1 MCVCVRE
8 TKKLGF
14 SRLLQ
19 VQERPHRNV
28 KPTNNDSDNHYYRQ
42 MASLLLRSTSF
53 FFSPLPQSNP
63 INLKTPS
70 QFSSF
75 LHSHS
80 HSHTQYKLSIKLNH
94 HHALLPPLLQSTL
107 SHDHQYPLLLDALSA
122 SLRFSPHLASAV
134 HAALLKLQEHH
145 TPHLFTA
152 LLLAYLKLNLLPA
165 AHRLFLSLPSP
176 PNVVV
181 YSALISAFSKSNNHH
196 HRHHALLFFLHMVHS
211 DVLPNDYAFVAV
223 LTACI
228 QTQNLQFGQQL
239 HAAIV
244 KTGYL
249 DSAFVANALMG
260 LYGKC
265 GGRYSL
271 VLKLFDDMLQRDIAS
286 WNTVI
291 SVAVKEFMYD
301 DALSL
306 FREMQATDDLRVD
319 DFTLSTLLA
328 ACSRSASVVE
338 GFQVHTHAIK
348 VGWGNNLSVGN
359 ALIGFYTKW
368 GTIDDVVD
376 LFEEMNERDV
386 ITWTEMVA
394 AYMEF
399 GFVDLAMEVF
409 DEMPERN
416 VVSYNALLS
425 GFCKNGEGLKALDLF
440 SKMVEEGME
449 LTDFSLTSA
458 VNACS
463 LLGDYWVSRQVHGFA
478 LKFAFGSNACVEA
491 ALLDMYTRSGRMGD
505 ARKMF
510 CRWELEEFISV
521 VCTSMICGYARNGQ
535 LDEAISL
542 IQQSQSEG
550 KMIMDEVAAT
560 SMLGI
565 CGTIGCHDMGKQI
578 HCHAVKFG
586 YESNIGVGNAVV
598 SMYFKCGNVDDAI
611 GMFNG
616 MPSTDIVSWNTLIS
630 GHLLQRQGD
639 KALEVWSDMQKKGI
653 KPDQVTFVLVISAYR
668 LTSLNLVDDCHRLFN
683 LLRNE
688 YQVEPTC
695 EHYSSFISVL
705 GQWGLLEEA
714 EETIKTMPFEPSASV
729 WRALLDSCRLHKNT
743 IIGNRAAKHILAME
757 PKDPS
762 TYILISNLY
771 SASARWH
778 LSEMVRKDMKE
789 KGFHKH
795 PAQSWIICQNKIHSF
810 YARDRSHPQEKDIYS
825 GLEILILECL
835 KAGYEPD
842 TSFVLHEVEEYQK
855 KDFLFCHSAKLAAT
869 YGILMSK
876 PGKPIRIV
884 KNILLCGDCHTF
896 LKYVSV
902 VTKRDIFL
910 RDSSGFHCFSNGQCS
925 CKDYW

>member
-1 MCVCVRE
+1 MAF
-8 TKKLGF
+8 L
-14 SRLLQ
+14 SL
-19 VQERPHRNV
+19 
-28 KPTNNDSDNHYYRQ
+28 PT
-42 MASLLLRSTSF
+42 TPFF
-53 FFSPLPQSNP
+53 FFSTLPCFNP
-63 INLKTPS
+63 KTPS
-70 QFSSF
+70 PFSSF

-80 HSHTQYKLSIKLNH
+80 QYKPSKLNH
-94 HHALLPPLLQSTL
+94 HHALPLPPPPLL
-107 SHDHQYPLLLDALSA
+107 HDNHDDQYDLLLDRLSA

-134 HAALLKLQEHH
+134 HAALLKLQQHH
-145 TPHLFTA
+145 TPHLFTP
-152 LLLAYLKLNLLPA
+152 LLLAYLNLNLLPT

-196 HRHHALLFFLHMVHS
+196 HRRHALRFFLHMARS
-211 DVLPNDYAFVAV
+211 DVLPNDYAFVAA

-228 QTQNLQFGQQL
+228 RTLNLQFGQQL
-239 HAAIV
+239 HAAVV

-265 GGRYSL
+265 GGRYGL
-271 VLKLFDDMLQRDIAS
+271 VHNLFDEMHQRDIAS
-286 WNTVI
+286 WNTVM

-301 DALSL
+301 EAFSL

-319 DFTLSTLLA
+319 DFTLSTLLS
-328 ACSRSASVVE
+328 ACAGSASVVE

-348 VGWGNNLSVGN
+348 VGLMNNLSVGN
-359 ALIGFYTKW
+359 AHIGFYTKC
-368 GTIDDVVD
+368 GTLDDVVE

-399 GFVDLAMEVF
+399 GFVDLAVEVF

-416 VVSYNALLS
+416 TVSYNALLS
-425 GFCKNGEGLKALDLF
+425 GFCKNGEGLKALGLF
-440 SKMVEEGME
+440 LEMVDEGME
-449 LTDFSLTSA
+449 LTDFSLTSV

-463 LLGDYWVSRQVHGFA
+463 LLGDYWISRQVHGFA
-478 LKFAFGSNACVEA
+478 LKFGFGSNACVEA
-491 ALLDMYTRSGRMGD
+491 ALLDMYTKCGRMAD

-510 CRWELEEFISV
+510 CRWELEEFSSV
-521 VCTSMICGYARNGQ
+521 ASTSMICGYARNGQ
-535 LDEAISL
+535 LDQAISL
-542 IQQSQSEG
+542 IQHEQLEG
-550 KMIMDEVAAT
+550 KMIMDEVAT
-560 SMLGI
+560 SSMLGL
-565 CGTIGCHDMGKQI
+565 CGTVGCHDMGKQI

-586 YESNIGVGNAVV
+586 YESNMGVGNAVV

-611 GMFNG
+611 RMFNA

-639 KALEVWSDMQKKGI
+639 RSLEVWSDMQKKGI

-668 LTSLNLVDDCHRLFN
+668 LTNLNLVDDCRDLFN
-683 LLRNE
+683 SLRNK
-688 YQVEPTC
+688 YRVEPTC
-695 EHYSSFISVL
+695 EHYSSFVSVL

-714 EETIKTMPFEPSASV
+714 EETIKKMPFEPSASV

-743 IIGNRAAKHILAME
+743 IIGNRVAKHILTME

-778 LSEMVRKDMKE
+778 LSEMVRENMKE
-789 KGFHKH
+789 KGFRKH
-795 PAQSWIICQNKIHSF
+795 PARSWIICQNKIHSF
-810 YARDRSHPQEKDIYS
+810 YTRDRSHPQESDIYS

-835 KAGYEPD
+835 KAG
-842 TSFVLHEVEEYQK
+842 
-855 KDFLFCHSAKLAAT
+855 AKLAVT